1 MLVWNPCER
10 ASAKTVFT
18 LRPLTAK
25 FALRVSLS
33 CAVALVAVL
42 AWTPAR
48 AGDDGDDDA
57 PDVKL
62 LRNLLE
68 GIGLQGPN
76 SKGIDYQERPP
87 LVIPPN
93 SALPPP
99 EAATAVNNPNWP
111 VDPDIKR
118 AKEIRA
124 ATRDSGLDSSARMD
138 ENSRPLSPDKLN
150 VGQRKKSKRD
160 ATGMTYEQSSVP
172 QKPSELGYG
181 GGLFK
186 NMFRKDEPEAGKFTG
201 EPPRASLTDPPA
213 GYQTPSPDQPYGL
226 RREKPKVGNYYK
238 DYGTKD
244 LNH

>member
-1 MLVWNPCER
+1 MLR
-10 ASAKTVFT
+10 SQ
-18 LRPLTAK
+18 TARY
-25 FALRVSLS
+25 ALRASLS
-33 CAVALVAVL
+33 CALGL
-42 AWTPAR
+42 AAILAFTPAR

-57 PDVKL
+57 PDVKF

-76 SKGIDYQERPP
+76 SKGIVYQERPP
-87 LVIPPN
+87 LVIPPS

-99 EAATAVNNPNWP
+99 ESGTVVNNPNWP
-111 VDPDIKR
+111 VDPDVKR

-124 ATRDSGLDSSARMD
+124 ATRDSGLDSSQRFD
-138 ENSRPLSPDKLN
+138 DSSRPLTPNKLN

-160 ATGMTYEQSSVP
+160 ATGMTLEQSSVP

-181 GGLFK
+181 GGLFS
-186 NMFRKDEPEAGKFTG
+186 NMFRKDDPEAGKFTA

-226 RREKPKVGNYYK
+226 RKEKPKAGNYYK
-238 DYGTKD
+238 DYGTQD